1 MRTRMRRG
9 EGSARGRRS
18 VQGRWVRGV
27 RRCLAPFG
35 ALGWGRPA
43 GTIDGAEGRA
53 RGGPAAGR
61 MERRM
66 ESGHGR
72 AAGGVRRSKPH
83 GSATWRSRLTGRVT
97 GRARTA
103 CRPHVRRGRQPYS
116 DRGIFKRLSF
126 GAYRRR
132 LGSAAL
138 PRLSDAARPRRNRAR
153 RQYAAAAS
161 AAALPIRCPS
171 HPRRPARLHEERPML
186 RVTTKPG
193 GSGYRP
199 TVQI

>member
-1 MRTRMRRG
+1 M
-9 EGSARGRRS
+9 
-18 VQGRWVRGV
+18 
-27 RRCLAPFG
+27 
-35 ALGWGRPA
+35 
-43 GTIDGAEGRA
+43 
-53 RGGPAAGR
+53 
-61 MERRM
+61 
-66 ESGHGR
+66 
-72 AAGGVRRSKPH
+72 
-83 GSATWRSRLTGRVT
+83 TGRVT

-103 CRPHVRRGRQPYS
+103 CRPHVRRGRKPCS

-138 PRLSDAARPRRNRAR
+138 PGCPLRLGPVATARGASTPRLHR
-153 RQYAAAAS
+153 
-161 AAALPIRCPS
+161 LLRCP
-171 HPRRPARLHEERPML
+171 PGLRRPARLHEERPML